1 MNDRQMNVLNKR
13 IFQKDSKGKVIEDFE
28 GMCHRVA
35 NYLGKTQQEKDDF
48 YWVMSNLHFLPNSP
62 CLVNAGI
69 KGRQNQLSA
78 CFVLD
83 VGDSINDIY
92 DTVKESAIIHK
103 TGGGTGF
110 DFSQL
115 RPKDSIVGSTNGV
128 ASGPVSFMH
137 LFDAST
143 DAIKQGGVRRGANM
157 GVLRVDHPD
166 ILDFV
171 NSKKGKNAL
180 QNFNISV
187 AITDE
192 FMLAVMREGTYAL
205 VNYRTGERKEIKAK
219 SVWDTIVS
227 NAYNSAE
234 PGLLF
239 IDKINEANPLRG
251 EHNRIKATNPCGEQ
265 PLAPNEACGLGSIN
279 LSNMVTG
286 FSLDEELLD
295 KVACIGTVL
304 LNRMMEKSEYPN
316 EKIKE
321 RVLAS
326 QKIGLGPMGFAD
338 MLIKLKIPYCSPDA
352 LEVAERVAQII
363 LDSAVKTSHKLGG
376 KEGKFSLHE
385 DYVMPNHIKES
396 LKRLKIPM
404 AKYTPKNSCLTTVA
418 PTGTLS
424 IIADCSSG
432 IEPVF
437 YFSQKEKRVD
447 TEIIHNHPL
456 VEEFYSKHPGFSL
469 PHYFQESKDID
480 VDSHIQIQASFQR
493 YICSGVSKTIVLPK
507 ESTPDDVEMAYKEA
521 YMLGCKGI
529 TVFVDGSLDNQVISS
544 AESKDVFSGYTEP
557 EKRPEIIHGTTYTI
571 PTGYGELFITVNSYN
586 DRPFEILCQLGKS
599 GASEMAKAEAI
610 GRLASVMLRCSIHPR
625 IIVEQLSGIVGNE
638 SVFSK
643 YGLVKSIPDAVSKVL
658 TNHILSD
665 ETFVTPKTM
674 MKCKD
679 CKSTN
684 LRKEGSCLVCE
695 ECGWKSCSG

>member
-205 VNYRTGERKEIKAK
+205 VNYRTGERKEIKPA
-219 SVWDTIVS
+219 
-227 NAYNSAE
+227 
-234 PGLLF
+234 
-239 IDKINEANPLRG
+239 ANVIYR
-251 EHNRIKATNPCGEQ
+251 EI
-265 PLAPNEACGLGSIN
+265 
-279 LSNMVTG
+279 
-286 FSLDEELLD
+286 
-295 KVACIGTVL
+295 
-304 LNRMMEKSEYPN
+304 
-316 EKIKE
+316 
-321 RVLAS
+321 
-326 QKIGLGPMGFAD
+326 
-338 MLIKLKIPYCSPDA
+338 
-352 LEVAERVAQII
+352 
-363 LDSAVKTSHKLGG
+363 
-376 KEGKFSLHE
+376 
-385 DYVMPNHIKES
+385 
-396 LKRLKIPM
+396 
-404 AKYTPKNSCLTTVA
+404 
-418 PTGTLS
+418 
-424 IIADCSSG
+424 SG
-432 IEPVF
+432 I
-437 YFSQKEKRVD
+437 
-447 TEIIHNHPL
+447 
-456 VEEFYSKHPGFSL
+456 
-469 PHYFQESKDID
+469 PH
-480 VDSHIQIQASFQR
+480 SF
-493 YICSGVSKTIVLPK
+493 
-507 ESTPDDVEMAYKEA
+507 
-521 YMLGCKGI
+521 
-529 TVFVDGSLDNQVISS
+529 N
-544 AESKDVFSGYTEP
+544 
-557 EKRPEIIHGTTYTI
+557 
-571 PTGYGELFITVNSYN
+571 
-586 DRPFEILCQLGKS
+586 
-599 GASEMAKAEAI
+599 
-610 GRLASVMLRCSIHPR
+610 
-625 IIVEQLSGIVGNE
+625 
-638 SVFSK
+638 
-643 YGLVKSIPDAVSKVL
+643 
-658 TNHILSD
+658 
-665 ETFVTPKTM
+665 
-674 MKCKD
+674 
-679 CKSTN
+679 
-684 LRKEGSCLVCE
+684 
-695 ECGWKSCSG
+695 